1 MAGSI
6 ITIMVDHDH
15 PKPWMPAEEDLVPWK
30 IFKKDFPDAEEAA
43 DVTVKLL
50 SRVGVGCD
58 KSARERILKECSVL
72 AAIGYGGRIYP
83 KITSIPEG
91 EDAGRLFTAA
101 RGNPHRITR
110 VISDGGI
117 PQMRIAL
124 FRAEDAYEADPVL
137 HYLNLSFSR
146 HAQGQNSS
154 IYQPQ
159 AFEATK
165 KYFDGNKFSLDVA
178 APDELLVWI
187 AMDNIRNIPADSPKF
202 ILSQGF
208 MRLPARFY
216 GNYNATSYDIHDAAG
231 VEDGE
236 MKKQACDTAN
246 WPFIGYGGIVAY
258 KA

>member
-1 MAGSI
+1 MAGSV
-6 ITIMVDHDH
+6 ITIMVDHNH
-15 PKPWMPAEEDLVPWK
+15 PKPWMPAEEDLAPRK

-50 SRVGVGCD
+50 ARIGVECD
-58 KSARERILKECSVL
+58 RSARERILKECSIL
-72 AAIGYGGRIYP
+72 TTLGYDGRIYP

-91 EDAGRLFTAA
+91 EDAKRLFAA
-101 RGNPHRITR
+101 TRGNSHEITR

-117 PQMRIAL
+117 PQMRIAF
-124 FRAEDAYEADPVL
+124 FRAEDTYEADPIL

-159 AFEATK
+159 AFEITK
-165 KYFDGNKFSLDVA
+165 KAFSGSKFSLDVA
-178 APDELLVWI
+178 TPDELLVWI
-187 AMDNIRNIPADSPKF
+187 EMDNIRHVPADSPKF

-208 MRLPARFY
+208 MRLPTRFY

-231 VEDGE
+231 VEEGE
-236 MKKQACDTAN
+236 MRKQACDTAN
-246 WPFIGYGGIVAY
+246 WPFISYGGIVAF